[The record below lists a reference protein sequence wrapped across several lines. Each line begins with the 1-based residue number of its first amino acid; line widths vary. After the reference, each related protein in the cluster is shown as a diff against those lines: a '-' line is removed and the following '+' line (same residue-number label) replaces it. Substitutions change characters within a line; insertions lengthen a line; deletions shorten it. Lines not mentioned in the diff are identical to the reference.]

1 MKPRTLIGEIRK
13 AIQELNPNEVVDASR
28 RPVRVLLKAS
38 SEPMYAFLERFLVPG
53 GPTDAAASMLSR
65 EGASGQVEAADIT
78 IVEAG
83 LPVPAGAFVFDKD
96 RPELLVVQI
105 LDAREDLNLALARTF
120 PAFRPAVN
128 ERVRHMVSK
137 ENAMFAVGT
146 ALPNIMPGLAWLPWA
161 VPEAVSDT
169 AVLTVNQIRMAFLL
183 AAANGKPIGYREQKA
198 EIAAI
203 VAGAF
208 GWRTLARELVG
219 KIPFGA
225 GLVPKAAVAYAAT
238 WIEGRSLERLYVHG
252 VGFSR
257 KERAAARCEAMG
269 RGRAAAKAFLEA
281 YRGSHEKSKYS
292 PSSTATSA
300 PKTTPTT

>member
-1 MKPRTLIGEIRK
+1 
-13 AIQELNPNEVVDASR
+13 
-28 RPVRVLLKAS
+28 
-38 SEPMYAFLERFLVPG
+38 
-53 GPTDAAASMLSR
+53 MLSR
-65 EGASGQVEAADIT
+65 EGADDEASAADIV

-83 LPVPAGAFVFDKD
+83 LPTPKGAFVFDKD
-96 RPELLVVQI
+96 HPEKLVAQI
-105 LDAREDLNLALARTF
+105 LDSREDLNLALARTF
-120 PAFRPAVN
+120 PAFRPAVS

-203 VAGAF
+203 IAGAF

-219 KIPFGA
+219 KIPFGG
-225 GLVPKAAVAYAAT
+225 GLAPKAAIAYAAT
-238 WIEGRSLERLYVHG
+238 WIEGRSLERLYAHG
-252 VGFSR
+252 IGFSG
-257 KERAAARCEAMG
+257 KERKAARGEAMG
-269 RGRAAAKAFLEA
+269 RGKAAASAFLEA
-281 YRGSHEKSKYS
+281 YRASHDQSRFHTNSK
-292 PSSTATSA
+292 A
-300 PKTTPTT
+300 

>member
-1 MKPRTLIGEIRK
+1 MAKSLIGEIRK
-13 AIQELNPNEVVDASR
+13 SIQQLNPNEVVDASR

-38 SEPMYAFLERFLVPG
+38 SEPMYAFLERFLVPA
-53 GPTDAAASMLSR
+53 GPNDAAASMLSR
-65 EGASGQVEAADIT
+65 EGSAEAVDIV

-83 LPVPAGAFVFDKD
+83 MPAPKGAFVFDKAH
-96 RPELLVVQI
+96 PEQLIDEI
-105 LDAREDLNLALARTF
+105 LNQRDDLNLALARTF
-120 PAFRPAVN
+120 PAFRPAVS
-128 ERVRHMVSK
+128 ERLRHMVSK

-169 AVLTVNQIRMAFLL
+169 AVLTVNQVRMAFLL

-203 VAGAF
+203 IAGAF

-225 GLVPKAAVAYAAT
+225 GLVPKAAIAYAAT
-238 WIEGRSLERLYVHG
+238 WVEGRSLERLYAHG
-252 VGFSR
+252 IGFSG
-257 KERAAARCEAMG
+257 KERKAARDEAMG
-269 RGRAAAKAFLEA
+269 RGKAAASAFLEA
-281 YRGSHEKSKYS
+281 YRASHDKSRFHAK
-292 PSSTATSA
+292 PHA
-300 PKTTPTT
+300 